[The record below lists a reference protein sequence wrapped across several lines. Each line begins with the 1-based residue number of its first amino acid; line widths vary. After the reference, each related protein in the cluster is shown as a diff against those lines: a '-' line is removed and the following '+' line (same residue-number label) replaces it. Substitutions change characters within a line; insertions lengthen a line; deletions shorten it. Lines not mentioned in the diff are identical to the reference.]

1 MAEPKKLILFDLVST
16 LTDAGPRY
24 AEAYIR
30 MAAAYNQPVPSRE
43 DILKELGQRNLKDI
57 IALHSPGLPPEKIQD
72 FMKDCNQTCDKMLY
86 DLHWLEK
93 LYANA
98 RQALADLKSRGFTLG
113 LYTGTRQD
121 AMEAQLRYHNI
132 AQYFDADLIRAKD
145 NVRDAGKTTQD
156 LKIEQIASILQSWKD
171 KNPGADPA
179 RDVIM
184 VGDTLS
190 DMEAA
195 QANQIRF
202 AGFAENQAKFH
213 SFLQNGVKAVFSGY
227 DKAAGILAAMFVPP
241 ASPPRKSNPPG
252 LHS

>member
-30 MAAAYNQPVPSRE
+30 MAAAYNQPAPSRE
-43 DILKELGQRNLKDI
+43 DILKELGQRNLKEI
-57 IALHSPGLPPEKIQD
+57 IAIHSPLLPADKIQD
-72 FMKDCNQTCDKMLY
+72 FMKDCNETCDNILY
-86 DLHWLEK
+86 DTHWLEK
-93 LYANA
+93 LYPGV
-98 RQALADLKSRGFTLG
+98 REALADLKARGFTLG
-113 LYTGTRQD
+113 LYTGTRED
-121 AMEAQLRYHNI
+121 AAAAQLRYHNI

-145 NVRDAGKTTQD
+145 NVRDDGKNTQD
-156 LKIEQIASILQSWKD
+156 LKIEQIASILQHWKD

-190 DMEAA
+190 DLEAA
-195 QANQIRF
+195 KANNIGF
-202 AGFAENQAKFH
+202 AGFAENQAKIQ

-227 DKAAGILAAMFVPP
+227 GGAAGILSTMFIP
-241 ASPPRKSNPPG
+241 SRPRRNAPPG